1 MPSHPRIGPWRRT
14 FQWASTLALFLVPF
28 GRLDGESLLRIDVP
42 TRSVLAFG
50 HAVRLEQFHLLLLLV
65 IATTLALLLVTLVL
79 GRVWCGWACPQTA
92 LADLAEGFAALLGA
106 PASGGRLAVGGWRL
120 AAFHAFCATLGLAV
134 ASNLIWYFISPYE
147 FLPLLARGDLPGPAA
162 AALAVTGAA
171 VYLDTAFVRRSL
183 CRTVCPYG
191 RLQTAL
197 VDEGTLTLRMLP
209 AEAERCIQC
218 RACVRACPT
227 GIDIREGYQVECINC
242 GRCLDACREVMARR
256 EEAGIIGYT
265 FGTGARGARALLT
278 ARTGLV
284 ALATAA
290 VTAGL
295 LLAASSAGPAALS
308 VRRSSMATRPVAE
321 GGGRAVFFQ
330 AFASNRSRRA
340 SSFRLEA
347 VGPDGERLAL
357 RGPAAGDVSIGPG
370 ERRALDFAVVV
381 PPTREPYPVTFL
393 LVDPGG
399 AAATAGATVEPWV
412 PGGSE

>member
-1 MPSHPRIGPWRRT
+1 MPSPRRIAPWRKT
-14 FQWASTLALFLVPF
+14 FQWASTLALFLIPF
-28 GRLDGESLLRIDVP
+28 ARVDGESLLRVDLP
-42 TRSVLAFG
+42 TRTVLAFG
-50 HAVRLEQFHLLLLLV
+50 HALRLEQFHLLLLLV
-65 IATTLALLLVTLVL
+65 IATTLALLLATLVF

-92 LADLAEGFAALLGA
+92 LADLAEGFAGVLGA
-106 PASGGRLAVGGWRL
+106 PARGGRLAVRGWRL
-120 AAFHAFCATLGLAV
+120 VAFHAFCAALGLAV
-134 ASNLIWYFISPYE
+134 ASNVVWYFLSPYD
-147 FLPLLARGDLPGPAA
+147 FLPLLARGELPGPAA
-162 AALAVTGAA
+162 ASLAVLGAA

-209 AEAERCIQC
+209 TEADRCIEC

-256 EEAGIIGYT
+256 GEAGIIGYT
-265 FGTGARGARALLT
+265 FGAGARGARALLT
-278 ARTGLV
+278 ARTGLL

-295 LLAASSAGPAALS
+295 LLSASAANPASLS
-308 VRRSSMATRPVAE
+308 VRRSSVATRPAA

-340 SSFRLEA
+340 SSFRIEA
-347 VGPDGERLAL
+347 VGPAGERLEL
-357 RGPAAGDVSIGPG
+357 RGPGAGDVPVGPG

-381 PPTREPYPVTFL
+381 PPGREPYPVTSL
-393 LVDPGG
+393 RGG
-399 AAATAGATVEPWV
+399 AGGTAATAGATVEPRV
-412 PGGSE
+412 PGGSR